1 MLVLACFLLFGS
13 YYCYDNPQALRS
25 SINRK
30 FGIDSTDFSLLY
42 TVYSLPN
49 IVLPFFGGIFID
61 RIGVR

>member
-25 SINRK
+25 SMLRK
-30 FGIDSTDFSLLY
+30 YNIGGTDFSLMY